1 MILGGRK
8 MHPFVEE
15 NGGKGLTKAY
25 LELIVNGSEKDR
37 KAGNNSIYRELARL
51 ELISRGVDCGDFIEE
66 NFRESIKSIYDRIDC
81 FDFVLPGFIYI
92 MAKHGD
98 SPAIPNE
105 LRDEAKEMILGCK
118 YWIDEGGP
126 EKSPCYFTENHQM
139 LYHSNEYI
147 AGQLYKDEVFTNN
160 GQTGKWHMEHA
171 RPFVLR
177 WLEWRFRFGFCEWLS
192 NNYYHEDVLSTSLLY
207 CLAEDEEI
215 RTKAAMV
222 IDLILFDMA
231 LNSYKGVFGSS
242 HGRTYCQ
249 NITNTRDGSFVLRSL
264 FLGIGDEDLVL
275 SPAAVQLACSDYK
288 AAGPIVKCALDEST
302 YENIQCMS
310 MNAEEGAALGV
321 DPLDYDNVTYFWGM
335 GSNNHRL
342 VVDNTLKTKA
352 APGYYAMERA
362 RAMKEHY
369 DLCEAQNI
377 PYDKDGDYTSRPKAD
392 LYSYKTKDYML
403 ACVQDHKKGKYG
415 FQAHIWQ
422 ASLGGKAV
430 VFSNHPATE
439 EYTGR
444 PNKWAGNRINP
455 KTVQHR
461 NVVISMYNTPVDKVP
476 TYTYHTHAYI
486 PQEFLDETVEK
497 DGWVF
502 GRKEDGY
509 FAIRPLSGYTSWAP
523 ADPSYNP
530 YMGLKKEDDEGKPI
544 IIKDYEYIATGRS
557 NVWVCEMGSLDI
569 DGTFAEFMKKFIDAK
584 MEGDVFGFRYVSPS
598 LGIMETGWSR
608 PFRVAGEEIRTDYR
622 MRYDNPWCKAGRG
635 TTEME
640 ISDGKSTLKLDFK
653 NTRRTI

>member
-1 MILGGRK
+1 
-8 MHPFVEE
+8 MHPFVEM
-15 NGGKGLTKAY
+15 NQGTGLNQAY
-25 LELIVNGSEKDR
+25 LDLIVNGSEKDR

-51 ELISRGVDCGDFIEE
+51 ELLSRGVECEPFHEE
-66 NFRESIKSIYDRIDC
+66 NFRSSIKSIYDRTDC
-81 FDFVLPGFIYI
+81 FDFVLPGFIY
-92 MAKHGD
+92 MMTKYGD
-98 SPAIPNE
+98 SPAIPKE

-147 AGQLYKDEVFTNN
+147 AGQLYPDEIFTNN

-177 WLEWRFRFGFCEWLS
+177 WLKWRFRFGFCEWLS
-192 NNYYHEDVLSTSLLY
+192 NNYYHEDMLSISLLY
-207 CLAEDEEI
+207 CFAKDEEI
-215 RTKAAMV
+215 KTKAAM
-222 IDLILFDMA
+222 IMDLIFFDMA

-264 FLGIGDEDLVL
+264 FLGIGDEPLTI
-275 SPAAVQLACSDYK
+275 SAAAVQLACNGYSV
-288 AAGPIVKCALDEST
+288 AAPIKKCALDSRT

-352 APGYYAMERA
+352 APGYYAIERA
-362 RAMKEHY
+362 KAMKEHY

-422 ASLGGKAV
+422 ATLGGRAV

-439 EYTGR
+439 EYNGR

-455 KTVQHR
+455 KTVQHK
-461 NVVISMYNTPVDKVP
+461 NVVISMYNTPVDRVP
-476 TYTYHTHAYI
+476 TYTHHTHAYI
-486 PQEFLDETVEK
+486 SQEFLDEIVEK

-502 GRKEDGY
+502 GRKENGF

-523 ADPSYNP
+523 ADPAYNP
-530 YMGLKKEDDEGKPI
+530 YMGLNKEDDEGNPI
-544 IIKDYEYIATGRS
+544 IVKDYEYIATGRS
-557 NVWVCEMGSLDI
+557 NVWVCEMGSESEHGSFDV
-569 DGTFAEFMKKFIDAK
+569 FIKRFESAK
-584 MEGDVFGFRYVSPS
+584 LEGDVFGFRYVSPS
-598 LGIMETGWSR
+598 LGEMETGWSR
-608 PFRVAGEEIRTDYR
+608 PFIVSGKEIRTDYQV
-622 MRYDNPWCKAGRG
+622 RYDNPWCRADRG
-635 TTEME
+635 VLDIE
-640 ISDGKSTLKLDFK
+640 ISDGDNTLKLNFD
-653 NTRRTI
+653 RVERIIQE